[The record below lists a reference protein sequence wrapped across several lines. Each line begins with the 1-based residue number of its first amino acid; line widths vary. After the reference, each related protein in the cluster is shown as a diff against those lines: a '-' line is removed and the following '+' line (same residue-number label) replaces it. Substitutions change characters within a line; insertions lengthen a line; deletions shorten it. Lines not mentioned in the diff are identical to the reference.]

1 MNDLDPWVDDAAGL
15 LGASTAGAVLIALA
29 GPGPIRMASGADL
42 ASLARLPADRLA
54 LGPATLGGIV
64 ATRTSNGWRLVI
76 ADEHGAIS
84 SRVVRPAHRQPRPV
98 PSEPQDLD
106 AAALLW
112 RLQHPGATRCGPVE
126 LLMRLLL
133 WAWFDHPQRLLGNDD
148 GATSVHDPGIAC
160 LAMGDVA
167 GLAGLLDLELGPR
180 VDADVIAALVDL
192 VGHPPVPLTQLADG
206 AEQHRLDVLNA
217 CLPTRWQLADEL
229 EAIDH
234 RPDLALA
241 VMAAP
246 GPQLN
251 GLAA

>member
-1 MNDLDPWVDDAAGL
+1 MNDLEPWVDAATGL
-15 LGASTAGAVLIALA
+15 LEVSTAGAVLIALTD
-29 GPGPIRMASGADL
+29 PGPTRMASGADL
-42 ASLARLPADRLA
+42 ASLTLLPADRLA
-54 LGPATLGGIV
+54 LGPVTLGGLV
-64 ATRTSNGWRLVI
+64 ATRTADGWRLVM
-76 ADEHGAIS
+76 ADEHGAVDC
-84 SRVVRPAHRQPRPV
+84 RVVTTPDRRAESV
-98 PSEPQDLD
+98 PGNLADLD

-112 RLQHPGATRCGPVE
+112 RLQHPASTRSGPVE

-133 WAWFDHPQRLLGNDD
+133 WAWFDHPERPVGNDD
-148 GATSVHDPGIAC
+148 VGTSGHDPGIAC

-167 GLAGLLDLELGPR
+167 GLAGLLDLDLGPC
-180 VDADVIAALVDL
+180 VDAHAIAALVDL
-192 VGHPPVPLTQLADG
+192 VGHPPVPVAQLADG
-206 AEQHRLDVLNA
+206 TELHRLDVLNA

-246 GPQLN
+246 GPQFD